1 MNTTQSCSLAP
12 SSSTMRWGW
21 NFRGNIGRGTPV
33 QAGATLVIHP
43 LDVAATHPRFLQL
56 SAIDLQIA
64 NAAGLTQMICPCDL
78 KRLLLQKSALRTFA
92 SRATAVARQAHH
104 PLYSVLDGSSHS
116 KQNSLAHWA
125 AKSIRG
131 SRTFCSMTEGVQ
143 APAAENGAV
152 DAEVEALRKQIA
164 DLQVRFANSRLHLPD
179 NQNLASLDD
188 RDNYTL
194 QTTMVDRRKSLA
206 HRT

>member
-1 MNTTQSCSLAP
+1 
-12 SSSTMRWGW
+12 
-21 NFRGNIGRGTPV
+21 
-33 QAGATLVIHP
+33 
-43 LDVAATHPRFLQL
+43 
-56 SAIDLQIA
+56 LQIA

-104 PLYSVLDGSSHS
+104 PSYRVLDGSSHS
-116 KQNSLAHWA
+116 KQYSLTRWA

-164 DLQVRFANSRLHLPD
+164 DLQVRFSQLK
-179 NQNLASLDD
+179 
-188 RDNYTL
+188 TL
-194 QTTMVDRRKSLA
+194 YS
-206 HRT
+206 